1 MCTPAVLTAA
11 VGELVGLFV
20 PFVILVRAHVRTPQL
35 PLQLFGCLAPEFVD
49 PACKR
54 FVGGGLPFA
63 RHDVCGVGGVVADKE
78 WLLACGVGRI

>member
-35 PLQLFGCLAPEFVD
+35 PLQLFGRLAPEFVD
-49 PACKR
+49 P
-54 FVGGGLPFA
+54 
-63 RHDVCGVGGVVADKE
+63 VC
-78 WLLACGVGRI
+78 LS